1 MCLNKEP
8 WYDYCVEPPCGQV
21 CQIMYI
27 YCIHPISVPP
37 HSYFSSTPP
46 SRAFTK
52 FWRSSTQSSTSSSS
66 STLSTWEPTRQV
78 PDHHPAKSCVQC
90 SFIQVHFGCWN
101 STTKVTNYMKAQGW
115 ETDEEGESKSK
126 LFPHNSLVLHR
137 FLSFLGRFHFSVARV
152 PRALECQIEKSP
164 RGEGRGGKPVGN
176 HHLDFAHH
184 SAKVFGQYS
193 AQRLHDSDLDQWLG
207 KKDNLRYAV
216 ESLKLTWTFLIR
228 TELTLLARNQI
239 RLCQF
244 ERTE

>member
-1 MCLNKEP
+1 MSVLSLNSTSP
-8 WYDYCVEPPCGQV
+8 PTWASVGTSLVPRSSPCVSTRNRGTTIAWSRHVARYVRSCIYCV
-21 CQIMYI
+21 
-27 YCIHPISVPP
+27 HPITVPP

-164 RGEGRGGKPVGN
+164 WGEGRGGKPVGN

-207 KKDNLRYAV
+207 KKDHLG
-216 ESLKLTWTFLIR
+216 LKV
-228 TELTLLARNQI
+228 
-239 RLCQF
+239 
-244 ERTE
+244 